1 MVAITLALGP
11 PSQRRSGDDGKV
23 VPGEKLT
30 TILSPMGCSD
40 ADNRWAVV
48 VIDYSVPTFGY
59 DATGHAFSQS
69 IFMGSLGGRCQLTA

>member
-1 MVAITLALGP
+1 
-11 PSQRRSGDDGKV
+11 
-23 VPGEKLT
+23 
-30 TILSPMGCSD
+30 MGCSD